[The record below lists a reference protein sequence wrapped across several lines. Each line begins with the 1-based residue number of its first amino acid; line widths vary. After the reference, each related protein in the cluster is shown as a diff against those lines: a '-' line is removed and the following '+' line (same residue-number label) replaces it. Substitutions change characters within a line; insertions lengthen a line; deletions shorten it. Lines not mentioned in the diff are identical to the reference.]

1 MFQDF
6 YRKAE
11 SQISTHI
18 AALASKISREKPSK
32 SPKKDPG
39 QGEQQMLTALEI
51 SDRKKARRMLE
62 QKRVALEE
70 AVERAVCEKVYFKIW
85 HHRSAEDEEGD
96 QKLRS
101 RIAALSL
108 IGIGLKELV
117 VSGSDD
123 VSEEVRRKAVEQE
136 DKIRESLAA
145 ARTSIRDMSRE
156 KYPLGKLNHLTS
168 AHKSIVE
175 TLSNFFPSSSSAD
188 EILPTLI
195 YTLITSPP
203 DEVNVVSDLH
213 FIQRFRAQGK
223 IDGEA
228 AYCLVNLEAA
238 VSFLETVELPTLRA
252 DEPLEGPEKSTDPSR
267 KRDST
272 PMELGIAPAPN
283 PDAQLEAFPSLTP
296 VSSTTSLSTKPLPQ
310 ARSPRRLSQL
320 IAAQTNRLEAA
331 GDSLRGAVL
340 DSADHAVGAIN
351 TTLESSFRFLFGRIR
366 ASQNQASAS
375 ADGVGTDIPNPKTLE
390 DARKLVSAPS
400 TPVLRHRLG
409 EDAGASDPA
418 TPPSDDGAR
427 FPAAPTPRADPTRAA
442 GGGAG
447 GGARMLDLVGGRRPA
462 RDRSADSSAS
472 GGSAAPGAPGAA
484 RAVHG
489 RADVGAA
496 CGAPSRRRT
505 AAPGGEPRAVAGREH
520 GGAVGGHEQRCRRR
534 GSSPRRCRRIRRP
547 LPPPRRP
554 RGWAG
559 GAGERGG
566 RVDAQPRQLAEPAQP
581 VRQDGPLRPRG
592 PGAARRRRPRPGA
605 GVESARHRRPQRRP
619 RCGGA
624 GARDAAA
631 AAAAAAATARVRRR
645 GAHAGGRG
653 RGARGGEAARQVRR
667 LPGREGAAR
676 RRGGG
681 AAGRVQAARGPAG
694 QGPGAV
700 AEGLLGVFPWI

>member
-39 QGEQQMLTALEI
+39 QGEQQMLTASEI
-51 SDRKKARRMLE
+51 SDRKKARRILE

-70 AVERAVCEKVYFKIW
+70 AVERAVCERVYFKIW

-331 GDSLRGAVL
+331 GDSLRDAVL

-427 FPAAPTPRADPTRAA
+427 FPARAA
-442 GGGAG
+442 R

-472 GGSAAPGAPGAA
+472 GGSAAPGAPGPRHVPFA
-484 RAVHG
+484 
-489 RADVGAA
+489 
-496 CGAPSRRRT
+496 GAPTSAPHAALPPAAEPRRLAGSPALSLDGST
-505 AAPGGEPRAVAGREH
+505 AAPSEGAGSAA
-520 GGAVGGHEQRCRRR
+520 GDALA
-534 GSSPRRCRRIRRP
+534 SPP
-547 LPPPRRP
+547 LPPHPP
-554 RGWAG
+554 TA
-559 GAGERGG
+559 
-566 RVDAQPRQLAEPAQP
+566 PAP
-581 VRQDGPLRPRG
+581 
-592 PGAARRRRPRPGA
+592 
-605 GVESARHRRPQRRP
+605 
-619 RCGGA
+619 
-624 GARDAAA
+624 AAA
-631 AAAAAAATARVRRR
+631 AGGGGPGVLAAPASAAVESMRSLGSSLNPLNQFAKMGLFGRAAPGPPAAAALASAPASSPLGIVGLGAGPAA
-645 GAHAGGRG
+645 GA
-653 RGARGGEAARQVRR
+653 
-667 LPGREGAAR
+667 PGRVTPPPPPPPQPRPVSAAEAR
-676 RRGGG
+676 TLAAVDEARAAAKPRGKFVDCRD
-681 AAGRVQAARGPAG
+681 ARELRVGE
-694 QGPGAV
+694 V
-700 AEGLLGVFPWI
+700 EELLAEYKRLAGLLGKVLAP

>member
-6 YRKAE
+6 YRKAD

-32 SPKKDPG
+32 TPKKDPG
-39 QGEQQMLTALEI
+39 QGEQQMLTASEI
-51 SDRKKARRMLE
+51 SDRKRARRMLE

-70 AVERAVCEKVYFKIW
+70 AVERAVCEKVYLKIW

-136 DKIRESLAA
+136 DKIRESLSA
-145 ARTSIRDMSRE
+145 ARASIRDMSRE

-252 DEPLEGPEKSTDPSR
+252 DEPLEGPEKSNDPSR

-296 VSSTTSLSTKPLPQ
+296 VSSTASASSRPLPA

-320 IAAQTNRLEAA
+320 IQAQTNRLEAA

-366 ASQNQASAS
+366 ASQSQASAA
-375 ADGVGTDIPNPKTLE
+375 ADGAGGDIPNPKTLE
-390 DARKLVSAPS
+390 DARKLVSTPS
-400 TPVLRHRLG
+400 TPVLRHRLDD
-409 EDAGASDPA
+409 EDASRPPA
-418 TPPSDDGAR
+418 GPQRVGSAV
-427 FPAAPTPRADPTRAA
+427 
-442 GGGAG
+442 
-447 GGARMLDLVGGRRPA
+447 RMLDLVGGRRPA
-462 RDRSADSSAS
+462 RDRSADSSVS
-472 GGSAAPGAPGAA
+472 GGSAAPGGTSGAA
-484 RAVHG
+484 PMAGPRHVSFTSASLPPTSVPH
-489 RADVGAA
+489 AA
-496 CGAPSRRRT
+496 LEQQPQPQQPPTGSPALSLDGST
-505 AAPGGEPRAVAGREH
+505 AAPSEGGGSSVAGDMVAAH
-520 GGAVGGHEQRCRRR
+520 
-534 GSSPRRCRRIRRP
+534 SPS
-547 LPPPRRP
+547 PPPSLAGAP
-554 RGWAG
+554 GPGGGG
-559 GAGERGG
+559 GAGGLAAPASAAVESMRSLGNSLNPLNQFAKMGLFG
-566 RVDAQPRQLAEPAQP
+566 RTHSGSPAATTP
-581 VRQDGPLRPRG
+581 TSAPATNPLG
-592 PGAARRRRPRPGA
+592 IVGLPGA
-605 GVESARHRRPQRRP
+605 SS
-619 RCGGA
+619 
-624 GARDAAA
+624 AAA
-631 AAAAAAATARVRRR
+631 ASGTVTPPRALSASEARTLAAVDEARAAPRARAKFVDCRDARELRVGEVEELLAECKRLAA
-645 GAHAGGRG
+645 
-653 RGARGGEAARQVRR
+653 
-667 LPGREGAAR
+667 
-676 RRGGG
+676 
-681 AAGRVQAARGPAG
+681 
-694 QGPGAV
+694 
-700 AEGLLGVFPWI
+700 LLGKVLAP